1 MKTLALTLPRFVP
14 HSLPSVP
21 TVKPDTL
28 VFALSLVFFLVSLFL
43 APVP

>member
-1 MKTLALTLPRFVP
+1 MKTLDLSLTRFA
-14 HSLPSVP
+14 PSRLRP

-28 VFALSLVFFLVSLFL
+28 VFALSLVFFLASLFL

>member
-1 MKTLALTLPRFVP
+1 MKTLALTLTHFAPSRL
-14 HSLPSVP
+14 LPAL
-21 TVKPDTL
+21 KPDAL